1 MYNTTFKISV
11 YMPNAPIQTYFSNDV
26 IFDDDGTVSFVD
38 NNDTTKRYMTHISN
52 TFIEK
57 TTEVVQ

>member
-1 MYNTTFKISV
+1 MYSTSYKITV
-11 YMPNAPIQTYFSNDV
+11 YMPNAPIQTYFSDDV
-26 IFDDDGTVSFVD
+26 LIYDDGTVSFAD
-38 NNDTTKRYMTHISN
+38 NNDTTKRYITHISN

>member
-1 MYNTTFKISV
+1 MYSTSYKITV
-11 YMPNAPIQTYFSNDV
+11 YMPNAPIQTYFSDNV
-26 IFDDDGTVSFVD
+26 LIYDDGTVSFAD
-38 NNDTTKRYMTHISN
+38 NNDTTKRYITHISN

>member
-1 MYNTTFKISV
+1 MYNISFKITV
-11 YMPNAPIQTYFSNDV
+11 YMPNAPIQTYVSDDV
-26 IFDDDGTVSFVD
+26 IFHDDGTVSFAD